1 MNLLPALGCGAF
13 VAMAEPV
20 AIVVL
25 RRLAAIDVPNLRS
38 SHSVPTP
45 RGGGAPIVIG
55 LVAVA
60 LLMHSA
66 VALTFAVAL
75 TAFGAIGFADDLFA
89 LRATVRLGLQGTASF
104 GVAFLL
110 LHRPGMGAS
119 ALLLAAVGIALWLI
133 SFVNAFNFMDGIN
146 GISGTHA
153 LIGGAFYAL
162 LGAWR
167 GDVLVLAMGAA
178 VAASGLGFLPWNAGR
193 ARIFL
198 GDVGS
203 YGLGAGLA
211 LLAVCSLIHGIAP
224 EAALA
229 PLALYL
235 ADTGW
240 TLLGRIRSGENWLE
254 PHRQHAYQ
262 RLCDVGWSHQRVT
275 AATAATTLLLCVLGT
290 ASLTDRPVLRAAA
303 DLCGLAVLAVYLRSP
318 ALLART
324 VSLPEAA

>member
-1 MNLLPALGCGAF
+1 
-13 VAMAEPV
+13 
-20 AIVVL
+20 
-25 RRLAAIDVPNLRS
+25 
-38 SHSVPTP
+38 
-45 RGGGAPIVIG
+45 
-55 LVAVA
+55 
-60 LLMHSA
+60 
-66 VALTFAVAL
+66 
-75 TAFGAIGFADDLFA
+75 
-89 LRATVRLGLQGTASF
+89 
-104 GVAFLL
+104 
-110 LHRPGMGAS
+110 MGAS

-178 VAASGLGFLPWNAGR
+178 IAASGLGFLPWNAGR

-211 LLAVCSLIHGIAP
+211 LLAVYSLIHGIAP